1 MQGKFTLKSFLE
13 FIRYSIVG
21 GITTC
26 LNLVVFY
33 LFTHTSMNYVVNNIV
48 SYFIAVIVSYYLNER
63 FVFLNQDQ
71 KSKHFI
77 KIVKYILIR
86 AVSILVDSGLLYVCV
101 SIFKCDVMIS
111 KLIISMGVI
120 ICTYIFNRLFVFKKH
135 TCKSQVPK

>member
-1 MQGKFTLKSFLE
+1 MQQEMRRKLQRKFTLKSFLE
-13 FIRYSIVG
+13 FVRYSIVG

-48 SYFIAVIVSYYLNER
+48 SYFIAVLVSYYLNER
-63 FVFLNQDQ
+63 FVFLNRDQ

-77 KIVKYILIR
+77 KIIKYILIR
-86 AVSILVDSGLLYVCV
+86 AVSILVDRGLLYICV
-101 SIFKCDVMIS
+101 SLLKYDVMIS

-120 ICTYIFNRLFVFKKH
+120 ICTYIFNRFFVF
-135 TCKSQVPK
+135 